1 VLVLQRCAKFVQ
13 FLLMQCR
20 QASPGSSPPPCIQQL
35 QRHMETI
42 TSHYIAL
49 EEYFVCSQVIKAI
62 RRAHPD
68 RPDALPQLADDVMFI
83 VTRSCTRALSTQ
95 LSHAVSATVL
105 SPCILAA
112 SAARSIHRPRFRFSG
127 QQRCFCPLWGVQS
140 HLRGAPQPL
149 VRSMYRACLRR
160 VLQVFLKDAAKQF
173 GARAAEAKLSS
184 VESLGAIFT
193 TESAEWQQQQQQ
205 QQALQQQQQLAACG
219 GAFKCVEALS
229 QNIPRLR
236 AALTT
241 NLESI
246 ESDHAA
252 GGSVAL
258 ALQSCEELSSLTRDF
273 ERLLRDAEHAV
284 VAATRPRFSGAFD
297 AMISAAR
304 VPAAAASAAGD
315 EAAKGQS
322 PACLQ
327 ALSSVDA
334 VYVLFKATLPEAV
347 VENTMMFILQVH
359 ALPSSPASPHPL
371 SHCARGCCRLLCPCC
386 PCC

>member
-1 VLVLQRCAKFVQ
+1 
-13 FLLMQCR
+13 M
-20 QASPGSSPPPCIQQL
+20 
-35 QRHMETI
+35 
-42 TSHYIAL
+42 
-49 EEYFVCSQVIKAI
+49 
-62 RRAHPD
+62 
-68 RPDALPQLADDVMFI
+68 
-83 VTRSCTRALSTQ
+83 
-95 LSHAVSATVL
+95 
-105 SPCILAA
+105 
-112 SAARSIHRPRFRFSG
+112 
-127 QQRCFCPLWGVQS
+127 
-140 HLRGAPQPL
+140 
-149 VRSMYRACLRR
+149 
-160 VLQVFLKDAAKQF
+160 LQVFLKDAAKQF

-193 TESAEWQQQQQQ
+193 SESAEWQQQQQQ

-229 QNIPRLR
+229 QNVPRLR

-246 ESDHAA
+246 ESGHAA

-258 ALQSCEELSSLTRDF
+258 ALQSCEELLSLTRDF

-304 VPAAAASAAGD
+304 APAAAALAAGD

-347 VENTMMFILQVH
+347 VENTMMFILQVRF
-359 ALPSSPASPHPL
+359 PPRQPRPL
-371 SHCARGCCRLLCPCC
+371 SHYACRCCRLLCSCC
-386 PCC
+386 PCS